1 MLVIEDGNLVV
12 NPNSLQETEG
22 NADKA
27 KLNL

>member
-12 NPNSLQETEG
+12 NPNNLQETEG
-22 NADKA
+22 DAEKT